1 MRKYIFA
8 FIALVFASSA
18 ILAQSTTCQQ
28 LQPFCTST
36 IYTYPAAFN
45 PSGATSASTINPG
58 NQYGCLTTQP
68 NPVWYYLQIDQPGN
82 LQITLTNSNNR
93 DVDFIAYGPFTSLA
107 QAQSRCGS
115 YTYSTTICIP
125 LFSTCPGGSPC
136 TGTCYSNG
144 VVDCSYDP
152 QATEVVDINNAQTGQ
167 VYVLLITNFSN
178 QSTTI
183 TAQKTGGTATT
194 DCSIV
199 NPTCI
204 ADAGVVQGNKNIDLC
219 ADDNAI
225 TLSTQTFVKDTSSP
239 RDIINWGVWLLADP
253 NNVVNPQNPGPIPN
267 DKNPLDDANFIGVLA
282 AKGASIPYAPTGD
295 GATYYVAP
303 LWVDSVSNVID
314 SCTGLNPPQ
323 GYTIY
328 NNPPL
333 SFTQSIIGC
342 DVNITLS
349 GGYPSVN
356 AAGVYSWSY
365 VNPQGNT
372 ITGTG
377 PNIVFT
383 APTSGVYT
391 FSITNDGKSCDLL
404 DFLVSNLNC
413 NCPDFAGTQ
422 TNSLFAG
429 AQSNDIAFLCFGDSL
444 QVTHNQN
451 AIVTGDGDPTTA
463 PGIEY
468 AVYTCPPSVTGFSQA
483 DILGDPCL
491 LVVLPSTISTHLP
504 RAQNNGNTTIANNGS
519 YQDILGN
526 RNSAQDDNPV
536 QVWFAPITVD
546 NKAGGAVAE
555 GIGSPDEC
563 INVNISNAIPV
574 VFLNP
579 IRESGVNNTLY
590 GSPCDA
596 SFVLNG
602 GLPQWDSSNYTIT
615 VALQGNPS
623 VTGTVYSTPNSV
635 GDSVKFNVPQQGV
648 YVITVSDGKSCDL
661 QFTITMNC
669 NVCDANAGTLTTT
682 PNNFICFGDTF
693 AFVSNGDYSGIFE
706 EETLNDFV
714 NLGGDGDQFN
724 GMAYG
729 LFDAPPLNVNP
740 LTNANFLGVVSS
752 DPPTKGAAPQGAGLV
767 NTTGGN
773 TVYYL
778 APVYL
783 FDASNDSSANNL
795 IVALDLDGDGTAD
808 CFHVNSAASVQIVF
822 LDSITVNTPV
832 IACNTANGSFDV
844 TVSASGGKP
853 AFDGSSFTFQIGN
866 QSGQAANNATYTFTN
881 VASTTGEFT
890 LTVFDEAGCPKAF
903 TYPLSQ
909 IIGNA
914 TVTSNYNGYNVS
926 CYGFNDGTATANAI
940 GSGNYNYAWSDGSTS
955 QSVSGLYGNRTY
967 TVTITDA
974 NDPDVC
980 PFISS
985 VSLTQPDSAYLYIS
999 PSDTSIYTGKQV
1011 QLNSVFGPLASST
1024 IVSYTWTPST
1034 GLSCSDCPNPVFD
1047 GTVDTNL
1054 YVLNVVYLNGCEIST
1069 SAVVYVIDDRLLYAL
1084 PTAFSPNGDGK
1095 NDVFKVILNKEV
1107 SSFAMR
1113 IYNRWGEKVFESTDA
1128 KLGWDGR
1135 YKGAMQP
1142 TEVYVCYFTIT
1153 KFDGEVIHQETSFS
1167 LLR

>member
-1 MRKYIFA
+1 M
-8 FIALVFASSA
+8 
-18 ILAQSTTCQQ
+18 T
-28 LQPFCTST
+28 
-36 IYTYPAAFN
+36 
-45 PSGATSASTINPG
+45 
-58 NQYGCLTTQP
+58 
-68 NPVWYYLQIDQPGN
+68 
-82 LQITLTNSNNR
+82 
-93 DVDFIAYGPFTSLA
+93 
-107 QAQSRCGS
+107 
-115 YTYSTTICIP
+115 
-125 LFSTCPGGSPC
+125 
-136 TGTCYSNG
+136 
-144 VVDCSYDP
+144 
-152 QATEVVDINNAQTGQ
+152 
-167 VYVLLITNFSN
+167 
-178 QSTTI
+178 
-183 TAQKTGGTATT
+183 
-194 DCSIV
+194 
-199 NPTCI
+199 
-204 ADAGVVQGNKNIDLC
+204 
-219 ADDNAI
+219 
-225 TLSTQTFVKDTSSP
+225 
-239 RDIINWGVWLLADP
+239 
-253 NNVVNPQNPGPIPN
+253 
-267 DKNPLDDANFIGVLA
+267 
-282 AKGASIPYAPTGD
+282 
-295 GATYYVAP
+295 
-303 LWVDSVSNVID
+303 
-314 SCTGLNPPQ
+314 
-323 GYTIY
+323 
-328 NNPPL
+328 
-333 SFTQSIIGC
+333 
-342 DVNITLS
+342 
-349 GGYPSVN
+349 
-356 AAGVYSWSY
+356 
-365 VNPQGNT
+365 
-372 ITGTG
+372 
-377 PNIVFT
+377 
-383 APTSGVYT
+383 
-391 FSITNDGKSCDLL
+391 
-404 DFLVSNLNC
+404 
-413 NCPDFAGTQ
+413 
-422 TNSLFAG
+422 
-429 AQSNDIAFLCFGDSL
+429 
-444 QVTHNQN
+444 
-451 AIVTGDGDPTTA
+451 
-463 PGIEY
+463 
-468 AVYTCPPSVTGFSQA
+468 
-483 DILGDPCL
+483 
-491 LVVLPSTISTHLP
+491 
-504 RAQNNGNTTIANNGS
+504 
-519 YQDILGN
+519 
-526 RNSAQDDNPV
+526 
-536 QVWFAPITVD
+536 
-546 NKAGGAVAE
+546 
-555 GIGSPDEC
+555 
-563 INVNISNAIPV
+563 
-574 VFLNP
+574 
-579 IRESGVNNTLY
+579 
-590 GSPCDA
+590 
-596 SFVLNG
+596 
-602 GLPQWDSSNYTIT
+602 
-615 VALQGNPS
+615 
-623 VTGTVYSTPNSV
+623 
-635 GDSVKFNVPQQGV
+635 
-648 YVITVSDGKSCDL
+648 
-661 QFTITMNC
+661 
-669 NVCDANAGTLTTT
+669 
-682 PNNFICFGDTF
+682 
-693 AFVSNGDYSGIFE
+693 
-706 EETLNDFV
+706 
-714 NLGGDGDQFN
+714 
-724 GMAYG
+724 YG

-1113 IYNRWGEKVFESTDA
+1113 IYNRWGEKIFESTDA